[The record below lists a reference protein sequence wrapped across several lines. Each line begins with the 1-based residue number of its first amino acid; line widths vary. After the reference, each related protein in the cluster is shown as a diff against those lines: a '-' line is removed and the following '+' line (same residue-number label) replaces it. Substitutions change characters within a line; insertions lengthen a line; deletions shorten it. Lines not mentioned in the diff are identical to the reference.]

1 MSHLKFWLLVT
12 HLILVGLTPGW
23 TQEITLLPSGT
34 LLQPVTLDPHAPQI
48 SGSILSYSVRGE
60 SGQKL
65 YSPLNIGFQRMLL
78 RWQDAAGRDLE
89 FGIEFGIHSQHSVVD
104 AGEAYLGGLQNIDY
118 RIGGVIH
125 HRRGERCYKLL
136 LFHQSSHLG
145 DDYIIRNEITRP
157 TPNTLNYEQLSLTR
171 DTQRGHLRTY
181 VGFGYNISPHTVRE
195 RIMLQGGYFLNKPIG
210 HLMNITWVHG
220 THVKIFEENE
230 YRPNVKTALGIE
242 VQFDPDN
249 PVKFLVEYYN
259 GHLPYS
265 TLEYQLVQLLGVGV
279 YFNL

>member
-1 MSHLKFWLLVT
+1 
-12 HLILVGLTPGW
+12 
-23 TQEITLLPSGT
+23 
-34 LLQPVTLDPHAPQI
+34 
-48 SGSILSYSVRGE
+48 
-60 SGQKL
+60 
-65 YSPLNIGFQRMLL
+65 
-78 RWQDAAGRDLE
+78 
-89 FGIEFGIHSQHSVVD
+89 
-104 AGEAYLGGLQNIDY
+104 
-118 RIGGVIH
+118 
-125 HRRGERCYKLL
+125 
-136 LFHQSSHLG
+136 
-145 DDYIIRNEITRP
+145 
-157 TPNTLNYEQLSLTR
+157 
-171 DTQRGHLRTY
+171 
-181 VGFGYNISPHTVRE
+181 
-195 RIMLQGGYFLNKPIG
+195 MLQGGYFLNKPIG